1 MRILRLLPG
10 ALLLAGCA
18 EDLSSDRAPIG
29 QGAPLMGS
37 GALMSSVVLDLEP
50 EPEPKPEPFDTTGYD
65 ELDFTLLG
73 EFEYPVYVK
82 LKEGVDLPE
91 IPEEVRTLDG
101 TDVAITGYMNPVRF
115 DREGVSEF
123 LLVKDIL
130 GCCFGATP
138 RMNHWI
144 RVRMLEGERAK
155 FYAYDQLTVLGT
167 LEVSEEI
174 EDGYV
179 MSVYRMTVH
188 HLEHEE

>member
-1 MRILRLLPG
+1 MRLLF
-10 ALLLAGCA
+10 LLSITLLFVSCTGGD
-18 EDLSSDRAPIG
+18 ES
-29 QGAPLMGS
+29 GS
-37 GALMSSVVLDLEP
+37 GALATNSVVDELEP
-50 EPEPKPEPFDTTGYD
+50 EPAPEPEPFDSEGY
-65 ELDFTLLG
+65 ETLDFTVLG

-82 LKEGVDLPE
+82 IKEGEELPL
-91 IPEEVRTLDG
+91 IPEEVRGWDG
-101 TDVAITGYMNPVRF
+101 KKVGITGFMNPVRF

-144 RVRMLEGERAK
+144 RVRMREGERAK
-155 FYAYDQLTVLGT
+155 FYAYDELTVFGA

-188 HLEHEE
+188 HLAHED

>member
-1 MRILRLLPG
+1 MRLLS
-10 ALLLAGCA
+10 LLSITLLFVSCTGGD
-18 EDLSSDRAPIG
+18 ES
-29 QGAPLMGS
+29 GS
-37 GALMSSVVLDLEP
+37 GALATNSVVDELDSEPAP
-50 EPEPKPEPFDTTGYD
+50 EPEPFDSEGY
-65 ELDFTLLG
+65 ETLDFTVLG

-82 LKEGVDLPE
+82 IKEGEELPL
-91 IPEEVRTLDG
+91 IPEEVRQWDG
-101 TDVAITGYMNPVRF
+101 KKVGITGFMNPVRF

-144 RVRMLEGERAK
+144 RVRMREGERAK
-155 FYAYDQLTVLGT
+155 FYAYDELTVFGA

-188 HLEHEE
+188 HLAHED

>member
-1 MRILRLLPG
+1 MRLLS
-10 ALLLAGCA
+10 LLSITLLFVSCTGGD
-18 EDLSSDRAPIG
+18 ES
-29 QGAPLMGS
+29 GS
-37 GALMSSVVLDLEP
+37 GALATNSVVDELDSEPAP
-50 EPEPKPEPFDTTGYD
+50 EPEPFDSEGY
-65 ELDFTLLG
+65 ETLDFTVLG

-82 LKEGVDLPE
+82 IKEGEELPL
-91 IPEEVRTLDG
+91 IPEEVRGWDG
-101 TDVAITGYMNPVRF
+101 KKVGITGFMNPVRF

-144 RVRMLEGERAK
+144 RVRMREGERAK
-155 FYAYDQLTVLGT
+155 FYAYDELTVFGA

-188 HLEHEE
+188 HLAHED

>member
-1 MRILRLLPG
+1 MRPLRFIPCVLFLVACG
-10 ALLLAGCA
+10 
-18 EDLSSDRAPIG
+18 EDLSEVSGPPLE
-29 QGAPLMGS
+29 GAPLM
-37 GALMSSVVLDLEP
+37 LSSIVGELEP
-50 EPEPKPEPFDTTGYD
+50 EPEPEPESEPEPFDDTGY
-65 ELDFTLLG
+65 ETLDFALLG
-73 EFEYPVYVK
+73 DFEYPVYVK
-82 LKEGVDLPE
+82 LKEGEELPE
-91 IPEEVRTLDG
+91 ILAEVRALDG
-101 TDVAITGYMNPVRF
+101 KDVAITGYMNPVRF

-144 RVRMLEGERAK
+144 RVRMQEGDRAK

-179 MSVYRMTVH
+179 MSIYRMTVH
-188 HLEHEE
+188 HLAHEE

>member
-1 MRILRLLPG
+1 MRHLVLLSLCFWGFSCFGGDDSEGGP
-10 ALLLAGCA
+10 
-18 EDLSSDRAPIG
+18 LST
-29 QGAPLMGS
+29 
-37 GALMSSVVLDLEP
+37 SSVVEELEP
-50 EPEPKPEPFDTTGYD
+50 EPVEEAEPFDSEGY
-65 ELDFTLLG
+65 ETLDFTVLG

-82 LKEGVDLPE
+82 IKEGEELPP
-91 IPEEVRTLDG
+91 IPEEVRLWDG
-101 TDVAITGYMNPVRF
+101 KPVAITGFMNPVRF

-144 RVRMLEGERAK
+144 RVRMREGERAK
-155 FYAYDQLTVLGT
+155 FYAYDELTVFGA

-188 HLEHEE
+188 HLAHED

>member
-1 MRILRLLPG
+1 MRLLSLLSITLFFVSCTGGDESENG
-10 ALLLAGCA
+10 ALATN
-18 EDLSSDRAPIG
+18 
-29 QGAPLMGS
+29 
-37 GALMSSVVLDLEP
+37 SVVDELDSEPAP
-50 EPEPKPEPFDTTGYD
+50 EPEPFDSEGY
-65 ELDFTLLG
+65 ETLDFTVLG
-73 EFEYPVYVK
+73 EFEYPIYVK
-82 LKEGVDLPE
+82 IKEGEELPL
-91 IPEEVRTLDG
+91 IPEEVRGWDG
-101 TDVAITGYMNPVRF
+101 KKVGITGFMNPVRF

-144 RVRMLEGERAK
+144 RVRMREGERAK
-155 FYAYDQLTVLGT
+155 FYAYDELTVFGA

-188 HLEHEE
+188 HLAHED

>member
-1 MRILRLLPG
+1 MRLLSLLSITLLFVSCAGDDESENG
-10 ALLLAGCA
+10 ALAT
-18 EDLSSDRAPIG
+18 
-29 QGAPLMGS
+29 
-37 GALMSSVVLDLEP
+37 SSVVDELDSEPAP
-50 EPEPKPEPFDTTGYD
+50 EPEPFDSEGY
-65 ELDFTLLG
+65 ETLDFTVLG

-82 LKEGVDLPE
+82 IKEGEELPL
-91 IPEEVRTLDG
+91 IPEEVRGWDG
-101 TDVAITGYMNPVRF
+101 KKVGITGFMNPVRF

-144 RVRMLEGERAK
+144 RVRMREGERAK
-155 FYAYDQLTVLGT
+155 FYAYDELTVFGV

-188 HLEHEE
+188 HLAHED

>member
-1 MRILRLLPG
+1 MRLFSLLSI
-10 ALLLAGCA
+10 ALLFASCTGGDEPEK
-18 EDLSSDRAPIG
+18 EDLSTN
-29 QGAPLMGS
+29 
-37 GALMSSVVLDLEP
+37 SVVGELDSESAP
-50 EPEPKPEPFDTTGYD
+50 NPEPFDSEGYGV
-65 ELDFTLLG
+65 LDFTVLG
-73 EFEYPVYVK
+73 EFEYPIYVK
-82 LKEGVDLPE
+82 IKEGEELPP
-91 IPEEVRTLDG
+91 IPDEVRVWDG
-101 TDVAITGYMNPVRF
+101 KKVAITGFMNPVRF

-144 RVRMLEGERAK
+144 RVRMREGERAK
-155 FYAYDQLTVLGT
+155 FYAYDELTIFGA

-188 HLEHEE
+188 HLAHED